1 MDTYDYYVFRNEDD
15 VISSEEFCALCE
27 KDISSAFNLLA
38 CDAILFLCQNG
49 YIGDKNYKRFDKEI
63 SSRRMFIGFGAASER
78 LLIYI
83 IGLSFDEFKKHP
95 DFIYFS
101 DDTIKNIKE
110 CADKSLK
117 LVRDSQE
124 EVSAISATFAKYSN
138 SAQVRK
144 QLEAPQMSETEF
156 VHPLTGEET
165 RTTKSVPRK
174 GFTSVS
180 RIAKG

>member
-1 MDTYDYYVFRNEDD
+1 MDTYDYYVFRNKDD
-15 VISSEEFCALCE
+15 VISSEEFCVLCE
-27 KDISSAFNLLA
+27 KDISSAFNLLT
-38 CDAILFLCQNG
+38 CDAIVFLCQNG

-63 SSRRMFIGFGAASER
+63 RTRRMFIGFDAASER

-110 CADKSLK
+110 CAKKSLK
-117 LVRDSQE
+117 KVRDIQE

-144 QLEAPQMSETEF
+144 QLEAPQMGETEF